1 MVKVYDMVTYGL
13 CASEQGAHEL
23 NFGTPCAARLEVP
36 ALGLQQIEA
45 APAPHRDA
53 IHPALK
59 HMDVDSFLAALD
71 D

>member
-13 CASEQGAHEL
+13 CDPEQDATSLE
-23 NFGTPCAARLEVP
+23 FGTPCAERMAVP

-45 APAPHRDA
+45 APAAHREA
-53 IHPALK
+53 IHPALL
-59 HMDVDSFLAALD
+59 HMDVDTFLSALD